1 MKKSFLIMVALVSF
15 TTFAFAGGDQN
26 QNRHDGELGEGPT
39 NQVRIDNP
47 NQDTLQVRQLTDEQK
62 EIIYEI
68 YEEEKLARDVYR
80 TLGDMYPEENTFANI
95 QLSEQTHMD
104 AVRNL
109 CDKHGIEIKLDS
121 DPGGDETG
129 VFTIS
134 RMQDFYATVYE
145 DFVYPGTGSLLDALN
160 VGIQIETMDIDDLG
174 SALVGMPKDVVKVF
188 NNLISGS
195 VNHLDAFTT
204 AIERETSQ

>member
-47 NQDTLQVRQLTDEQK
+47 NQDALQVTQLTPEQK
-62 EIIYEI
+62 DIIYEI

-80 TLGDMYPEENTFANI
+80 TLGETYLEENTFAYI

-109 CDKHGIEIKLDS
+109 CDKHGIEIILDS
-121 DPGGDETG
+121 VENGDATG
-129 VFTIS
+129 IFLIP
-134 RMQDFYATVYE
+134 RMQDFYDTVYE
-145 DFVYPGTGSLLDALN
+145 TFVGPGTGPLLDALN
-160 VGIQIETMDIDDLG
+160 VGKTIEEMDIDDLDLA
-174 SALVGMPKDVVKVF
+174 SDGMPKDVQKVF
-188 NNLISGS
+188 NNLMSGS
-195 VNHLDAFTT
+195 FNHLEAFEN
-204 AIERETSQ
+204 AIARETSQ